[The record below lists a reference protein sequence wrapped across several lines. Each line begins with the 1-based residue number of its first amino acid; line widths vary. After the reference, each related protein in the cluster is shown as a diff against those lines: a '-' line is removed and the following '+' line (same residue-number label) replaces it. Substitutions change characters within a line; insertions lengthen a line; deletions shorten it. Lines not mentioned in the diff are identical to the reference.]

1 MKIAEYKLHGN
12 PAGKGMI
19 TPGFIQNGGYY
30 RNPDDHTMLGF
41 VDDPAEYYLPDTL
54 VYLTLAEAKARQLAI
69 HANYP
74 MQQME
79 EGTGAMV
86 DMTNEDVEASMDA
99 WHTYHN
105 G

>member
-30 RNPDDHTMLGF
+30 LNPDDHTMLGF

-54 VYLTLAEAKARQLAI
+54 EYKTLAEAKTRQLAI
-69 HANYP
+69 HAKYP
-74 MQQME
+74 MQKME
-79 EGTGAMV
+79 TGG
-86 DMTNEDVEASMDA
+86 DSEEMTNEEVEAQMDS

-105 G
+105 S

>member
-30 RNPDDHTMLGF
+30 LNPDDYTMLGF

-69 HANYP
+69 HAKYP
-74 MQQME
+74 MQKME
-79 EGTGAMV
+79 AGE
-86 DMTNEDVEASMDA
+86 DPEEMTNEDVEASMDT
-99 WHTYHN
+99 WHTHHN
-105 G
+105 S